1 MDLKASLKRGPF
13 DDNQADSLSKVL
25 PGLNT
30 GQIQW
35 LNGYL
40 TGIEVASQA
49 PVISRTHVD
58 PAGALITEDMEPIWI
73 LYGTHSGNSENLAKD
88 AAKRLEKAGRKAK
101 AVGMDAFKTN
111 TLKKI
116 KELLII
122 VSTDGEGDAPLQAE
136 GFLEFLQ
143 GKRAP
148 KLDHIS
154 YSILALGDSSYA
166 QFCQTGKDFDAA
178 LAKKGANAINDRVDC
193 DVDYEDNYEKWVAD
207 ILVHAEPKQNDRDLG
222 QTREAPQSILAEPES
237 IYSRKNPFKAT
248 VLEKINLNGRG
259 SAKETIHLE
268 LDLEGSHLEY
278 EPGDALGIYGLNKRE
293 LVEGVL
299 KHLRFT
305 GEEEVETHHGNKPLR
320 AALTED
326 YELTILTV
334 VSLKQYAEITGSEKI
349 KKLIEDKESLTEYL
363 YGRDILDLLQEEEHV
378 FTPQKF
384 LSILRK
390 NMPRMYSIASSQ
402 EEAEDEVH
410 ILVSSVR
417 YEAHGRQKEGICST
431 FLADQ
436 LQEEDQVK
444 VFIDPNSRFK
454 LPDDS
459 GKPVIMVGPGTGV
472 APFRSF
478 LQHRDAQEATGKSW
492 LFFGDRN
499 FTTDFLYQSEWLQYH
514 EEGILTRL
522 DVAFS
527 RDQEEKI
534 YVQHKMLEK
543 GKELFVW
550 LEEGAHFYVCGD
562 KDYMAKD
569 VESALIN
576 IIKTHGN
583 MEEESANNY
592 VKELR
597 TSGRYQVDVY

>member
-1 MDLKASLKRGPF
+1 MDLKASLRRGPF
-13 DDNQADSLSKVL
+13 DESQADSLSKVL

-40 TGIEVASQA
+40 TGIEVALQA
-49 PVISRTHVD
+49 PSISQTHID
-58 PAGALITEDMEPIWI
+58 PAGTLVTDDVEPIWI
-73 LYGTHSGNSENLAKD
+73 LYGTATGNSESLAKD
-88 AAKRLEKAGRKAK
+88 SAQRLEKSGRKTK
-101 AVGMDAFKTN
+101 VVGMDAFKTN

-122 VSTDGEGDAPLQAE
+122 VSTDGEGDPPLQAE
-136 GFLEFLQ
+136 GLLEFLR

-166 QFCQTGKDFDAA
+166 QFCQTGKDFDSA
-178 LAKKGANAINDRVDC
+178 LAKKGAKALHDRVDC
-193 DVDYEDNYEKWVAD
+193 DVDYEDNYEEWITNVLA
-207 ILVHAEPKQNDRDLG
+207 HAETQQSSSNQNIG
-222 QTREAPQSILAEPES
+222 APQVILPEPETA
-237 IYSRKNPFKAT
+237 YNRKNPFKAT

-268 LDLEGSHLEY
+268 LDLEGSHLKY
-278 EPGDALGIYGLNKRE
+278 EPGDALGIYGLNKSD
-293 LVEGVL
+293 LVDAVL
-299 KHLRFT
+299 KHLHFT
-305 GEEEVETHHGNKPLR
+305 GDEGVETHEGNKSLR
-320 AALTED
+320 EALTED

-334 VSLKQYAEITGSEKI
+334 VSLKHFAEITGSEKI
-349 KKLIEDKESLTEYL
+349 KNLIEDKEALTEYL
-363 YGRDILDLLQEEEHV
+363 YGRDILDLLQEEEYE
-378 FTPQKF
+378 FTPQSF

-402 EEAEDEVH
+402 EEVEDEVH

-417 YEAHGRQKEGICST
+417 YEAYGRQKEGVCST

-436 LQEEDQVK
+436 LEEDDQVK
-444 VFIDPNSRFK
+444 VFIDPNNRFK

-459 GKPVIMVGPGTGV
+459 EKPVIMVGPGTGI

-478 LQHRDAQEATGKSW
+478 LQHREAQEAAGKSW

-514 EEGILTRL
+514 EEGLLTRL

-527 RDQEEKI
+527 RDQEEKV

-543 GKELFVW
+543 GKELFTW

-569 VESALIN
+569 VDNALIS
-576 IIKTHGN
+576 IIKAHGN

-597 TSGRYQVDVY
+597 KSGRYQVDVY